1 VIAFLLLVAVVVLVV
16 LVKVV
21 AHVVQQVAEVLEVHH
36 LLQVEQELLVARMVL
51 VVAEQALR
59 LADLVAGLITMLAEI
74 MTALITLV
82 VAVAV
87 AAATLAAAAVVVALY
102 QANLIRQVVQ
112 VVLVAQPL
120 EEPVV
125 LEHLQVTP
133 IILVQ
138 VAVAVAAHRMSEV
151 SAQAVLPMQIK
162 PAMVKLS
169 SLRLKLPP
177 SMPEH
182 KQEQSQSVAL

>member
-1 VIAFLLLVAVVVLVV
+1 VIVFLLPVAVVARVV
-16 LVKVV
+16 LVKAVV
-21 AHVVQQVAEVLEVHH
+21 HVVQQVVEVLEVHH
-36 LLQVEQELLVARMVL
+36 LLQGAQEPLAARMAL
-51 VVAEQALR
+51 AVAEQALR
-59 LADLVAGLITMLAEI
+59 LADLVAALITMLAEI
-74 MTALITLV
+74 MTALITLA

-87 AAATLAAAAVVVALY
+87 AVATLAAAVGVVALS
-102 QANLIRQVVQ
+102 QANLIRQVAQ

-133 IILVQ
+133 IILAQ
-138 VAVAVAAHRMSEV
+138 VAVAVVAHRMSEV
-151 SAQAVLPMQIK
+151 SAQALLPMQIK
-162 PAMVKLS
+162 PAMVKLL

-182 KQEQSQSVAL
+182 KREQSQSVVL